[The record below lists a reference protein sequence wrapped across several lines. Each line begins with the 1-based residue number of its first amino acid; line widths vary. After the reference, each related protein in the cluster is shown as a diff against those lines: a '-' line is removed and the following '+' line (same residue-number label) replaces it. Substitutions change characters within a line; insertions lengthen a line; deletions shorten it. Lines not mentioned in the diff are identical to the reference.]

1 MYDDAEFT
9 LTLVDLIFSPVTYS
23 ILLVAVIYG
32 TFYVTI
38 KRGLIP
44 LEQKHAEE
52 KKQLEREKDELRSL
66 FSDLDPNPVVQLDP
80 AGYILLSNQR
90 AQEVLRLPAEQG
102 GLLFDLLP
110 EIPRIDVSQYIQ
122 ENRNEAMELNIYG
135 EYYLVYFRGLA
146 RLNLLQ
152 IYFNNIHA
160 LKTNELKVKELTEH
174 MSFLQEHERER
185 ISRELHDGLSQSL
198 TSAKMLAAQISAAKD
213 SPRLTPVFDEL
224 TKELD
229 LTIVSLKDIALNLRP
244 KMLNEFGLDAT
255 LRSLVKRVSL
265 ASGMEGEYQSL
276 GLETR
281 LDWKLESTLYRMTQ
295 ELLNNI
301 VKHAKAKSFSVQI
314 SRKSNRVILLVSDD
328 GIGFDYTSYKNSSS
342 LRAFG
347 LFNLKEQVTFFNGR
361 LEVISSHGEGTD
373 VIIEL
378 LEQIK

>member
-1 MYDDAEFT
+1 MGDTEFS
-9 LTLVDLIFSPVTYS
+9 LTFVDIIFSPVSYS
-23 ILLVAVIYG
+23 VLLVTFIYA
-32 TFYVTI
+32 TFYYTI
-38 KRGLIP
+38 KKGLIP

-52 KKQLEREKDELRSL
+52 KKRLEREKDELRSL
-66 FSDLDPNPVVQLDP
+66 FSDLDPNPVVQTDDQ
-80 AGYILLSNQR
+80 GYILLTNQR
-90 AQEVLRLPAEQG
+90 AQEVLRLPPEKG

-110 EIPRIDVSQYIQ
+110 EIPRIDVGLYIR
-122 ENRNEAMELNIYG
+122 ENRNESAELNIFG
-135 EYYLVYFRGLA
+135 EHYLVYFRGLE

-152 IYFNNIHA
+152 IYFNNIHE

-198 TSAKMLAAQISAAKD
+198 TSAKMLAAKIFDIKD
-213 SPRLTPVFDEL
+213 SPQLAPVCDEL

-255 LRSLVKRVSL
+255 LRSLVKRISL
-265 ASGMEGEYQSL
+265 ASGKTGEYQSL
-276 GLETR
+276 GLEGR

-301 VKHAKAKSFSVQI
+301 VKHSGAESFSVQVNREG
-314 SRKSNRVILLVSDD
+314 SRVILLVSDS
-328 GIGFDYTSYKNSSS
+328 GRGFDFKQYQSSAT
-342 LRAFG
+342 LRGYG
-347 LFNLKEQVTFFNGR
+347 LFNLKEQVAFFNGR
-361 LEVISSHGEGTD
+361 LEVISSPGQGTD

-378 LEQIK
+378 LEQNK

>member
-1 MYDDAEFT
+1 
-9 LTLVDLIFSPVTYS
+9 
-23 ILLVAVIYG
+23 
-32 TFYVTI
+32 
-38 KRGLIP
+38 
-44 LEQKHAEE
+44 
-52 KKQLEREKDELRSL
+52 
-66 FSDLDPNPVVQLDP
+66 
-80 AGYILLSNQR
+80 
-90 AQEVLRLPAEQG
+90 
-102 GLLFDLLP
+102 
-110 EIPRIDVSQYIQ
+110 
-122 ENRNEAMELNIYG
+122 MELNIYG

>member
-229 LTIVSLKDIALNLRP
+229 LTIVSLRA
-244 KMLNEFGLDAT
+244 
-255 LRSLVKRVSL
+255 SL
-265 ASGMEGEYQSL
+265 
-276 GLETR
+276 
-281 LDWKLESTLYRMTQ
+281 
-295 ELLNNI
+295 
-301 VKHAKAKSFSVQI
+301 
-314 SRKSNRVILLVSDD
+314 
-328 GIGFDYTSYKNSSS
+328 
-342 LRAFG
+342 
-347 LFNLKEQVTFFNGR
+347 
-361 LEVISSHGEGTD
+361 
-373 VIIEL
+373 
-378 LEQIK
+378 

>member
-1 MYDDAEFT
+1 MIGDVDFT
-9 LTLVDLIFSPVTYS
+9 FTFVDLIFNPVTYS
-23 ILLVAVIYG
+23 VFLVVLIYA
-32 TFYVTI
+32 TFYYTI
-38 KRGLIP
+38 KKGLIP

-52 KKQLEREKDELRSL
+52 KQQLEREKDELRSL
-66 FSDLDPNPVVQLDP
+66 FSDLDPNPVVQTDDR
-80 AGYILLSNQR
+80 GYILLTNQR
-90 AQEVLRLPAEQG
+90 AQEVLRLPAEKG

-110 EIPRIDVSQYIQ
+110 EIPQIDVAQYIL
-122 ENRNEAMELNIYG
+122 ENKNAVMELNIFA
-135 EYYLVYFRGLA
+135 EHYLVYFRGLE

-174 MSFLQEHERER
+174 MSFLQEYERER

-198 TSAKMLAAQISAAKD
+198 TSAKMLAAKISDIKD
-213 SPRLTPVFDEL
+213 SARLAPVCDEL
-224 TKELD
+224 TRELD

-255 LRSLVKRVSL
+255 LRSLIKRISLVSGK
-265 ASGMEGEYQSL
+265 SGEYQSL
-276 GLETR
+276 GLESR

-301 VKHAKAKSFSVQI
+301 VKHSSAESFSVQVN
-314 SRKSNRVILLVSDD
+314 REAGRVILLVSDN
-328 GIGFDYTSYKNSSS
+328 GRGFDYKEYENSTT
-342 LRAFG
+342 LRGFG

-361 LEVISSHGEGTD
+361 LEVISSPGEGTD

-378 LEQIK
+378 LEQNK

>member
-110 EIPRIDVSQYIQ
+110 EIPRIDLSQYIQ

-342 LRAFG
+342 LRGFG

-361 LEVISSHGEGTD
+361 LEVISSHGDGTD

>member
-1 MYDDAEFT
+1 MIGDVDFT
-9 LTLVDLIFSPVTYS
+9 FTFVDLIFNPVTYS
-23 ILLVAVIYG
+23 VFLVVLIYA
-32 TFYVTI
+32 TFYYTI
-38 KRGLIP
+38 KKGLIP

-52 KKQLEREKDELRSL
+52 KQQLEREKDELRSL
-66 FSDLDPNPVVQLDP
+66 FSDLDPNPVVQTDDR
-80 AGYILLSNQR
+80 GYILLTNQR
-90 AQEVLRLPAEQG
+90 AQEVLRLPAEKG

-110 EIPRIDVSQYIQ
+110 EIPQIDVAQYIL
-122 ENRNEAMELNIYG
+122 ENKNAVMELNIFG
-135 EYYLVYFRGLA
+135 EHYLVYFRGLE

-174 MSFLQEHERER
+174 MSFLQEYERER

-198 TSAKMLAAQISAAKD
+198 TSAKMLAAKISDIKD
-213 SPRLTPVFDEL
+213 SSRLAPVCDEL
-224 TKELD
+224 TRELD

-255 LRSLVKRVSL
+255 LRSLIKRISLVSGK
-265 ASGMEGEYQSL
+265 SGEYQSL
-276 GLETR
+276 GLESR

-301 VKHAKAKSFSVQI
+301 VKHSSAESFSVQVN
-314 SRKSNRVILLVSDD
+314 REAGRVILLVSDN
-328 GIGFDYTSYKNSSS
+328 GRGFDYKEYENSTT
-342 LRAFG
+342 LRGFG

-361 LEVISSHGEGTD
+361 LEVISSPGEGTD

-378 LEQIK
+378 LEQNK

>member
-342 LRAFG
+342 LRGFG

-361 LEVISSHGEGTD
+361 LEVISSHGDGTD